1 MNTLP
6 LNLPARVIASGLGF
20 TLLASLVAASAAETN
35 AAFSYLAYRFAPE
48 EGWRVRAS
56 GNAGSTKLEGRVL
69 QFDFTQGAS
78 AIGLGLPD
86 RLLLG
91 RPEKVRL
98 RVRGSVKGHP
108 VRVQLRTHFM
118 TFEKVVG
125 EFSGE
130 DDQEL
135 VFDAPPGHDWKW
147 FGGENDGKIHGPLRL
162 GEIRFEVGAV
172 KDAGRLELVS
182 VTVEGTCPSN
192 RLCLMVAG
200 TRKAA
205 DQTTFA
211 AELRAASG
219 QPLVGDLKWVVRDWD
234 GNQLAQGDRR
244 VTVPAGGQPL
254 ALEVPAAPFPE
265 RLKFAEAEFSLEI
278 PGQII
283 PKVQAYWLAP
293 HTPHDD
299 PALRPESP
307 FGMGVYLNRFRGP
320 DQEAVARAAR
330 DAGVKWSREDFGWG
344 HIEREPGKFD
354 WAFHDRLVD
363 VARANGITIYAIVA
377 YFPGWSKGYTSE
389 GIDQY
394 AAFVRQLV
402 QRYRDRIQQWEIWNE
417 PNIFFW
423 QGPKELYAEC
433 LIKSYQAIKETDP
446 TAEVLGISTAG
457 IDYKFIEQMLAKKTP
472 FDVLTIHPY
481 RKTLDDAGFIADL
494 KKASDLVKLPDGAR
508 RPVWLT
514 EMGWATHVPHHALR
528 QDFEPNSQRTQ
539 AELLARTYLCSIVSG
554 IEPRTFWYN
563 FRNDGDDPV
572 YFEHNM
578 GIMTRDLQ
586 PKPAYIAFAT
596 LARVLKGL
604 RFAGPVDVTAPEGTF
619 AYRFTPDP
627 KAEGTGRAASG
638 VASVIALWNPKE
650 SAAVTLPV
658 SGNKA
663 MLVNTIGEPHVLE
676 VRDGKIEF
684 TLPAGKTVY
693 VQEHS
698 RL

>member
-1 MNTLP
+1 MNTL
-6 LNLPARVIASGLGF
+6 LLRVRAGAVTSVLSAAFLAG
-20 TLLASLVAASAAETN
+20 LLATSAAETN
-35 AAFSYLAYRFAPE
+35 TAFSYLAYRFGPD
-48 EGWRVRAS
+48 EGWRVRGS
-56 GNAGSTKLEGRVL
+56 GDLGATKLDGRAL
-69 QFDFTQGAS
+69 SFDFTKGATS
-78 AIGLGLPD
+78 LALSLPD
-86 RLLLG
+86 RVLLG
-91 RPEKVRL
+91 RPEKLRL

-125 EFSGE
+125 ELSGAGE
-130 DDQEL
+130 QEL

-162 GEIRFEVGAV
+162 GEIRFEAGGIKDSGRVELLSVGIDGV
-172 KDAGRLELVS
+172 
-182 VTVEGTCPSN
+182 CPSN
-192 RLCLMVAG
+192 RLCMFVASTKTNAG
-200 TRKAA
+200 K
-205 DQTTFA
+205 TTFV
-211 AELRAASG
+211 AEMRAVSDQSLAG
-219 QPLVGDLKWVVRDWD
+219 ELKWIVRDWD
-234 GNQLAQGDRR
+234 GNQLAQEARR
-244 VTVPAGGQPL
+244 VSVPGGGERL
-254 ALEVPAAPFPE
+254 TLEVPAP
-265 RLKFAEAEFSLEI
+265 RFAEQLRFAEVEFSLEI
-278 PGQII
+278 PGQVV
-283 PKVQAYWLAP
+283 PKAQAYWLAP

-307 FGMGVYLNRFRGP
+307 FGMGVYLNRFRGA

-354 WAFHDRLVD
+354 WTFHDKLVE

-377 YFPGWSKGYTSE
+377 YFPAWSKGYTSE
-389 GIDQY
+389 GVDEY

-402 QRYRDRIQQWEIWNE
+402 GRYRDRIKQWEIWNE

-457 IDYKFIEQMLAKKTP
+457 IDYKFIEQMLAKHTP

-481 RKTLDDAGFIADL
+481 RKSLDDRAFIDDL
-494 KKASDLVKLPDGAR
+494 KKASDLVKLPDGRR

-554 IEPRTFWYN
+554 VEPRTFWYD
-563 FRNDGDDPV
+563 FRNDGDDPI

-578 GIMTRDLQ
+578 GIMTRDLR

-596 LARVLKGL
+596 LARMLKGM
-604 RFAGPVDVTAPEGTF
+604 RFSGPVTVSAPDGTF

-627 KAEGTGRAASG
+627 KAEGAGRAGSD
-638 VASVIALWNPKE
+638 VAEVIALWNPKQ
-650 SAAVTLPV
+650 SGSVTLPMH
-658 SGNKA
+658 GTKA
-663 MLVNTIGEPHVLE
+663 TLFNTIGEQRDLE
-676 VRDGKIEF
+676 VANGQVQL
-684 TLPAGKTVY
+684 TLPAGKAAY
-693 VQEHS
+693 VQAS
-698 RL
+698 P

>member
-1 MNTLP
+1 MASAITLF
-6 LNLPARVIASGLGF
+6 AH
-20 TLLASLVAASAAETN
+20 LVAATAAETN
-35 AAFSYLAYRFAPE
+35 TAFSYLAYRFAPE
-48 EGWRVRAS
+48 EGWRVRTS
-56 GNAGSTKLEGRVL
+56 GNAGSTKLEGRIL
-69 QFDFTQGAS
+69 QFDFTRGAS
-78 AIGLGLPD
+78 TIGLGLPD
-86 RLLLG
+86 RVLLG
-91 RPEKVRL
+91 RPETIRL

-130 DDQEL
+130 GDQEL
-135 VFDAPPGHDWKW
+135 AFEVPPGHDWKW

-172 KDAGRLELVS
+172 KDAGVLELVS

-192 RLCLMVAG
+192 RLCLMVAS

-219 QPLVGDLKWVVRDWD
+219 QPLPGDLHWVVRDWD
-234 GNQLAQGDRR
+234 GNRLAEGNRR
-244 VTVPAGGQPL
+244 VTVPAGGERL
-254 ALEVPAAPFPE
+254 AVEVPAGPFPE
-265 RLKFAEAEFSLEI
+265 RLKLAEAEFSLAI
-278 PGQII
+278 PGQVV
-283 PKVQAYWLAP
+283 PSVQAYWLAP

-307 FGMGVYLNRFRGP
+307 FGMGVYLNRFRGA

-402 QRYRDRIQQWEIWNE
+402 QRYRDRIKQWEIWNE

-446 TAEVLGISTAG
+446 TAQVLGISTAG
-457 IDYKFIEQMLAKKTP
+457 IDYKFIEQMLAKQTP

-481 RKTLDDAGFIADL
+481 RKTLVDVEFIADL
-494 KKASDLVKLPDGAR
+494 KKASDLVKLTDGTR

-539 AELLARTYLCSIVSG
+539 AELLARSYLCSIVSG

-596 LARVLKGL
+596 LARVLKGM
-604 RFAGPVDVTAPEGTF
+604 RFAGSVDESAPPGTF

-627 KAEGTGRAASG
+627 KAEGTGRAAPG
-638 VASVIALWNPKE
+638 VASVIALWNPKQ
-650 SAAVTLPV
+650 SAEVTLPIAG
-658 SGNKA
+658 SRA
-663 MLVNTIGEPHVLE
+663 TLVNTVGEAHVLE
-676 VRDGKIEF
+676 VRNGKIEF
-684 TLPAGKTVY
+684 TVPTGKTVY
-693 VQEHS
+693 VQDHS